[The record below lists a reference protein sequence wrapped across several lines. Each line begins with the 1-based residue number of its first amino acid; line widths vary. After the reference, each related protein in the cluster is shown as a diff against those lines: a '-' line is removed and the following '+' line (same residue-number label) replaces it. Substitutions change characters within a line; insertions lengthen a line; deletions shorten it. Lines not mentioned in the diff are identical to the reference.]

1 MRTRPW
7 PSLLLAVAIVSLTA
21 QTAQTQSTSLQ
32 DAQARMQSGDFAGAA
47 EILRPLVETEPENA
61 NAWLSLSRA
70 LERSGQHGEAVTAY
84 HKAASFPP
92 TNARAMYNLGLLHA
106 SDGNADSAFA
116 YLGQAESTG
125 KVNMTRVGND
135 PRSQSIREDLRYASL
150 FPTEEEFA
158 QPFLEQVTII
168 REWGGEAP
176 GDQFGWI
183 ARNIGDVDGDGI
195 NDVTTSAPSK
205 NIEGAW
211 AGRVYV
217 YSSGTGEQLWQATG
231 SPGSRLGI
239 GIEAAGDVNADGIPD
254 VIAGAPGEGKTY
266 VYSGNDGRVLYAFS
280 EVDSAS
286 GFGRKVADL
295 GDVNAD
301 GYDDVLVGAPQA
313 NQGAGAA
320 YVYSGNDGG
329 VLYSFSEVDS
339 ASGFGRKVADLGDV
353 NTDGYDDVLVGA
365 PQANQGTGAAYVYSG
380 KDGSVLHTFAG
391 ERSGD
396 NSGSAAGGW
405 HAGSQTLIAV
415 GAPNAG
421 PSNGGRVYVY
431 DGLIDHPAFVME
443 SDEGGQQL
451 GAMFVSV
458 VGDVDA
464 DGTPDIY
471 ASDWAHGAN
480 GPFTGRIFVNSG
492 ATGELL
498 MVQTGEAAGDGFGIG
513 VADAGDVDGDGHD
526 DLIVG
531 AWQHASEAPSGGKS
545 YLYSGKDGHLMQRY
559 TGIVPGETFGFDAT
573 GMGDVDGDGVD
584 DLLITSARSAI
595 KGTWTGRMFI
605 IKGEK

>member
-70 LERSGQHGEAVTAY
+70 LERSGQHEEAVTAY

-92 TNARAMYNLGLLHA
+92 TNARAMYNLGLLYA

-135 PRSQSIREDLRYASL
+135 PRSQSIREDPRYASL

-320 YVYSGNDGG
+320 YVYSG
-329 VLYSFSEVDS
+329 
-339 ASGFGRKVADLGDV
+339 
-353 NTDGYDDVLVGA
+353 
-365 PQANQGTGAAYVYSG
+365 
-380 KDGSVLHTFAG
+380 KDGSVLHAFAG

-396 NSGSAAGGW
+396 NFGSAAGGW

-498 MVQTGEAAGDGFGIG
+498 MIQTGEAAGDGFGIG